1 MIKGILI
8 GGGDLSP
15 DVLNKIKE
23 ESVVGF
29 SKDKS
34 IKVLVIPF
42 ARYKEDWDSVYMKN
56 TKKYNHD
63 DFVYDYIRASEN
75 NNELLSQL
83 NTAEIVIVPGGSEI
97 SLAQHL
103 PILDKK
109 YLDNKVIIATS
120 AGTNYFSTSYY
131 SNDRNEFSNGR
142 GIFRINT
149 ICHFKQETISK
160 VSALIELNNVP
171 TFPLREGEFIVVY
184 E

>member
-8 GGGDLSP
+8 GGGDLSS
-15 DVLNKIKE
+15 DILNKIKE
-23 ESVVGF
+23 ESVIGF
-29 SKDKS
+29 SKDKP

-42 ARYKEDWDSVYMKN
+42 ARYKEDWDSTYMKN

-63 DFVYDYIRASEN
+63 DFLYNYIRASEN
-75 NNELLSQL
+75 NNELISQL
-83 NTAEIVIVPGGSEI
+83 NNVEVVIVPGGSEI

-109 YLDNKVIIATS
+109 HLDSKVIIATS

-131 SNDRNEFSNGR
+131 SNDRNEFSNGL

-149 ICHFKQETISK
+149 ICHFKQDSISK
-160 VSALIELNNVP
+160 VSTLVESNNLP
-171 TFPLREGEFIVVY
+171 TFPLREGQFITVY